1 MVEVYYNSWSVLAY
15 TGIFGTVLKRMLLL
29 FTRNWVLF
37 MRKKV
42 TVRSRIPG
50 CGVMRYFLEYLQEET
65 DVPTEVAAQKMLY
78 DLYLREKLKK
88 RPVFAP
94 DQKQYETAVWNYRK
108 NNQVSKNSTY

>member
-1 MVEVYYNSWSVLAY
+1 
-15 TGIFGTVLKRMLLL
+15 
-29 FTRNWVLF
+29 
-37 MRKKV
+37 MR
-42 TVRSRIPG
+42 
-50 CGVMRYFLEYLQEET
+50 RYEILLEYLKEET

-108 NNQVSKNSTY
+108 NNQVSKTAHIEVFENGTVILFDYEKRDPLSNNAYTEVVQL